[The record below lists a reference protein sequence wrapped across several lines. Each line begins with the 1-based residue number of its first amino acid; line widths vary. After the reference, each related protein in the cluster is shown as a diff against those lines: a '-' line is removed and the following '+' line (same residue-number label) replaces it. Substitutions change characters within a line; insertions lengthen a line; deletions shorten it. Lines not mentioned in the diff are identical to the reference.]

1 MTLNSKQMF
10 EDYVSWLRNNLEYRN
25 ISSDSVKI
33 QTPFVDSHN
42 DFIVIYVKKI
52 KDEYILTDEGRT
64 LFNLHS
70 SGLNLTE
77 KSLQQLKYFAR
88 AQGVDYD
95 EKDEEIC
102 VKATWETLPQKKNDL
117 IQSVINVGDMFL
129 TAQSNVRN
137 LFYEAVASYF
147 QKRGIAFSPDVY
159 LDGSGG
165 VKHKIDFIIGRVS
178 KPPQLVKTVNNPV
191 KSIFEVELFKY
202 IDISRH
208 DFHYEKS
215 EKIIFINDSEQQV
228 RKEHLSLIK
237 SYEVIPVLWSERNS
251 TGVFPEKQ

>member
-10 EDYVSWLRNNLEYRN
+10 ENYVSWLRNNLEYRN
-25 ISSDSVKI
+25 ISADSVKI

-52 KDEYILTDEGRT
+52 NDEYLLTDEGMT
-64 LFNLHS
+64 LFDLHS

-77 KSLQQLKYFAR
+77 KKRQQLKEFVR

-95 EKDEEIC
+95 QKEEKIY
-102 VKATWETLPQKKNDL
+102 VKSTWDTLPQKKNDL

-129 TAQSNVRN
+129 TAQPNVRS
-137 LFYEAVASYF
+137 LFYEEVASYF
-147 QKRGIAFSPDVY
+147 QKRGIAFIPGVY

-165 VKHKIDFIIGRVS
+165 VKHKIDFIIGKVN
-178 KPPQLVKTVNNPV
+178 KPPQLVKAVNNPL
-191 KSIFEVELFKY
+191 KPTFEVELFKY
-202 IDISRH
+202 IDISKH
-208 DFHYEKS
+208 NFHYEKS

-237 SYEVIPVLWSERNS
+237 SYEVIPVLWSERDS
-251 TGVFPEKQ
+251 TAVFSEEQ